1 MWLLAIISLKRWGT
15 PTFLAFP
22 DLPRPRT
29 LIRLNLVTGTIF
41 WYFWC
46 GIIQPQLTV
55 PSHQQQQQTQPDFG
69 NLTQLQSP
77 TQPASALCEKGGSVI
92 SLPPPAPPPPL
103 DQGTVNKELI
113 YLA

>member
-1 MWLLAIISLKRWGT
+1 M
-15 PTFLAFP
+15 
-22 DLPRPRT
+22 
-29 LIRLNLVTGTIF
+29 
-41 WYFWC
+41 
-46 GIIQPQLTV
+46 